1 MKGILKALIGLVV
14 LIAAAALVWA
24 VWRHESRSKAAQSPR
39 SVEEPTVVVQRIEA
53 APLVLTR
60 TYIGTVIPI
69 HSVNILPFISGFVD
83 EVRVSGGQSVQAGDV
98 LFVLQQDEYKA
109 ALDARY
115 AAILQAAATYTN
127 AETYYNRMKQAGA
140 KAVSPSELDQ
150 AKANYLSEKAALAS
164 ALANWEQAR
173 VNYDYTVVKAPIS
186 GLVGN
191 IDVTKGDYVGPS
203 GQALAFLVQMSP
215 IRVVFSITD
224 KEYLQEKRSDSSTL
238 FQKDAVRL
246 RLADG
251 ELFDI
256 PGTVQFMD
264 NQVAESTSSV
274 QVYADFNNPD
284 KELLSNAYVDVLV
297 EKQVPNGILVPQ
309 SAVTMKQDG
318 NYVSVVNEN
327 NRVEARKIELGPVI
341 QSNYVVLDGLED
353 GAFVVLEAPARLSPD
368 KTVKMKLKAVSR
380 PPAMSY
386 PGKEGDS

>member
-1 MKGILKALIGLVV
+1 M
-14 LIAAAALVWA
+14 
-24 VWRHESRSKAAQSPR
+24 
-39 SVEEPTVVVQRIEA
+39 
-53 APLVLTR
+53 
-60 TYIGTVIPI
+60 
-69 HSVNILPFISGFVD
+69 
-83 EVRVSGGQSVQAGDV
+83 
-98 LFVLQQDEYKA
+98 
-109 ALDARY
+109 
-115 AAILQAAATYTN
+115 
-127 AETYYNRMKQAGA
+127 
-140 KAVSPSELDQ
+140 
-150 AKANYLSEKAALAS
+150 
-164 ALANWEQAR
+164 
-173 VNYDYTVVKAPIS
+173 VKAPIS

-203 GQALAFLVQMSP
+203 GQALAYLVQMSP

-284 KELLSNAYVDVLV
+284 KALLSNAYVDVLV

>member
-140 KAVSPSELDQ
+140 
-150 AKANYLSEKAALAS
+150 
-164 ALANWEQAR
+164 
-173 VNYDYTVVKAPIS
+173 
-186 GLVGN
+186 
-191 IDVTKGDYVGPS
+191 
-203 GQALAFLVQMSP
+203 
-215 IRVVFSITD
+215 
-224 KEYLQEKRSDSSTL
+224 
-238 FQKDAVRL
+238 
-246 RLADG
+246 
-251 ELFDI
+251 
-256 PGTVQFMD
+256 
-264 NQVAESTSSV
+264 
-274 QVYADFNNPD
+274 
-284 KELLSNAYVDVLV
+284 
-297 EKQVPNGILVPQ
+297 
-309 SAVTMKQDG
+309 
-318 NYVSVVNEN
+318 
-327 NRVEARKIELGPVI
+327 
-341 QSNYVVLDGLED
+341 
-353 GAFVVLEAPARLSPD
+353 
-368 KTVKMKLKAVSR
+368 
-380 PPAMSY
+380 
-386 PGKEGDS
+386 